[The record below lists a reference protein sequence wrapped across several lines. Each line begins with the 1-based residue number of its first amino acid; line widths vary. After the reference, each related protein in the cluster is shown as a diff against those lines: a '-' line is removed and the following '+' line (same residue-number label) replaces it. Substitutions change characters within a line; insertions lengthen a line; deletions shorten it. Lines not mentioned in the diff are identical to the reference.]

1 MASNK
6 LVVADFDFD
15 LVKANLKAFLQ
26 DQPEFSDYN
35 FEGSGFAVLLD
46 TLAYNTHY
54 LGFNA
59 NMVANEM
66 YLDSADVRKNVV
78 SLAKMLG
85 YTPSS
90 AKSPTAVV
98 DITLNNATGST
109 VTMDKGTSFS
119 ATIDNTEYNFV
130 TNEDIAMA
138 PQDGVYKFSNVTL
151 YEGTLVNFKYTVDST
166 DVDQRFI
173 IPNINA
179 DTSTLK
185 VTVQTSISDTTQSI
199 YTLASGLKSLDNTS
213 KAYFLSET
221 DTGKFEVYFG
231 DDILGK
237 KLADGNIVTL
247 EYIVSNLEDANGTTN
262 FVAKGSVGGFSD
274 VTVVT
279 KTAAEGGSI
288 PETKESIRFNAPL
301 QYTSQDRAVT
311 TTDYETLVK
320 SIYPNATS
328 ISAWGGEDDET
339 PIYGVVKI
347 AVKGQSGVP
356 LTNSTKLDIVTK
368 LKSYNVAS
376 VRPEIVDP
384 IITSIIL
391 VVNAKFDKK
400 STAKTSDTLKS
411 EIVDAITDYNKNTLT
426 AFDGVFRYSKVMGII
441 DDVDNSILSNI
452 TTVKIRKN
460 FTPTLSSSTKYDIYF
475 RNAIYNPHSGH
486 EAVVSST
493 GFKISGNDN
502 EMFLDDD
509 GMGNVR
515 VYYLVSGIKTVQNA
529 TQGTIDYATGQ
540 ITINSLDIAS
550 ISNIRGSV
558 STVIEVTAS
567 PSSND
572 VVPVR
577 DQILEI
583 DGWNDEVILL
593 SLTIKYPKANS
604 NSITTITIGWRKV
617 ARISTILNKRIQ

>member
-6 LVVADFDFD
+6 FVVSDLDFDAI
-15 LVKANLKAFLQ
+15 KSNLKAFLQ

-35 FEGSGFAVLLD
+35 FEGSGFAVLID

-66 YLDSADVRKNVV
+66 YLDSADIRKNVV

-85 YTPSS
+85 YVPSS
-90 AKSPTAVV
+90 CRSPIANV
-98 DITLNNATGST
+98 DITLNNATGSS
-109 VTMDKGTSFS
+109 VTMDKGTTFTS
-119 ATIDNTEYNFV
+119 TIDNLTYQFV
-130 TNEDIAMA
+130 TNQETTITPA
-138 PQDGVYKFSNVTL
+138 DGVYKFSNVNL
-151 YEGTLVNFKYTVDST
+151 YEGTLVSFRYTVDST

-173 IPNINA
+173 IPSVNA

-185 VTVQTSISDTTQSI
+185 VIVQNSATDSTQNV
-199 YTLASGLKSLDNTS
+199 YTLAAGLKSLDNTS
-213 KAYFLSET
+213 KAYFLQET
-221 DTGKFEVYFG
+221 DTGKFEIYFG
-231 DDILGK
+231 DGVLGK
-237 KLADGNIVTL
+237 KLADGNIVIL
-247 EYIVSNLEDANGTTN
+247 EYIVTNKDEANGASAFN
-262 FVAKGSVGGFSD
+262 VSSSVGGFSD
-274 VTVVT
+274 VSIVT
-279 KTAAEGGSI
+279 NSNAQGGSD

-311 TTDYETLVK
+311 TTDYETLVR

-339 PIYGVVKI
+339 PVYGVVKI

-356 LTNSTKLDIVTK
+356 LTNATKLDIVTK
-368 LKSYNVAS
+368 LKPYNVAS
-376 VRPEIVDP
+376 VRPEIIDP
-384 IITSIIL
+384 ITTSIVL

-400 STAKTSDTLKS
+400 STAKTSDTLRS
-411 EIVDAITDYNKNTLT
+411 EIISAINDYNDNTLK
-426 AFDGVFRYSKVMGII
+426 AFDGVFRHSKLTGII
-441 DDVDNSILSNI
+441 DNVDSSILSNI
-452 TTVKIRKN
+452 TNVKVRKD
-460 FTPTLSSSTKYDIYF
+460 FTPTLNSSTKYDIYF

-486 EAVVSST
+486 ESILSST
-493 GFKISGNDN
+493 GFKVSGNNN

-515 VYYLVSGIKTVQNA
+515 VYYLVSGIKTVHNA
-529 TQGTIDYATGQ
+529 TQGTINYGTGQ
-540 ITINSLDIAS
+540 VTLNSLDVSS
-550 ISNIRGSV
+550 ISNIRGSA
-558 STVIEVTAS
+558 SSKIEVTVS

-583 DGWNDEVILL
+583 DV
-593 SLTIKYPKANS
+593 S
-604 NSITTITIGWRKV
+604 NSIVNVTEDTFVGGSSEAGVGYTT
-617 ARISTILNKRIQ
+617 SSSY

>member
-6 LVVADFDFD
+6 FVVSDLDFDAIK
-15 LVKANLKAFLQ
+15 LNLKAFLQ

-66 YLDSADVRKNVV
+66 YLDSADIRKNVV

-119 ATIDNTEYNFV
+119 ANIDNTEYNFV
-130 TNEDIAMA
+130 TNEDIAMS
-138 PQDGVYKFSNVTL
+138 PQDGVYKFQNVTL

-185 VTVQTSISDTTQSI
+185 VTVQTSISDTTQEV
-199 YTLASGLKSLDNTS
+199 YTLATGLKSLNDTS

-231 DDILGK
+231 DGILGK
-237 KLADGNIVTL
+237 KLADGNIVIL
-247 EYIVSNLEDANGTTN
+247 EYIVSNLEVANGTAN
-262 FVAKGSVGGFSD
+262 FTAKGSVGGFSD

-279 KTAAEGGSI
+279 KSAAQGGSVA
-288 PETKESIRFNAPL
+288 ETKESIRFNAPL

-311 TTDYETLVK
+311 TTDYETLTK
-320 SIYPNATS
+320 SIFPNATS

-339 PIYGVVKI
+339 PVYGVVKI
-347 AVKGQSGVP
+347 AVKGKSGVP
-356 LTNSTKLDIVTK
+356 LTNATKLDIVTK

-391 VVNAKFDKK
+391 VVNAKYDKK
-400 STAKTSDTLKS
+400 STAKTADTLKS
-411 EIVDAITDYNKNTLT
+411 EIVDAISDYNTNTLT
-426 AFDGVFRYSKVMGII
+426 AFDGVFRFSKLMGII
-441 DDVDNSILSNI
+441 DNVDNSILSNI
-452 TTVKIRKN
+452 TTVKIRKD

-486 EAVVSST
+486 ESVLSST
-493 GFKISGNDN
+493 GFKISGNNN

-515 VYYLVSGIKTVQNA
+515 LFYLVSGIKTVENA
-529 TQGTIDYATGQ
+529 TQGTIDYETGQ
-540 ITINSLDIAS
+540 ITLNSLDVAS
-550 ISNIRGSV
+550 VSNIRGSA
-558 STVIEVTAS
+558 SSVIEIEVS
-567 PSSND
+567 PKSND

-583 DGWNDEVILL
+583 DVG
-593 SLTIKYPKANS
+593 
-604 NSITTITIGWRKV
+604 NSIVNVNEDTFVGGSSEAGVGYTT
-617 ARISTILNKRIQ
+617 SSSY

>member
-6 LVVADFDFD
+6 FTVSDLDFDNIK
-15 LVKANLKAFLQ
+15 LNLKAFLQ

-119 ATIDNTEYNFV
+119 ATIDNTDYNFV
-130 TNEDIAMA
+130 TNEDIAMS
-138 PQDGVYKFSNVTL
+138 PQDGVYKFQNVTL

-185 VTVQTSISDTTQSI
+185 VTVQTSISDTTQTV
-199 YTLASGLKSLDNTS
+199 YTLATGLKSLDNTS

-231 DDILGK
+231 DNILGK
-237 KLADGNIVTL
+237 KLADGNIVNL
-247 EYIVSNLEDANGTTN
+247 DYVVSNLEDANGTTN
-262 FVAKGSVGGFSD
+262 FIATGSVGGFSD

-279 KTAAEGGSI
+279 KTAAQGGSI
-288 PETKESIRFNAPL
+288 PESKESIRFNAPL

-339 PIYGVVKI
+339 PVYGVVKI

-356 LTNSTKLDIVTK
+356 LTNATKLDIVTK

-376 VRPEIVDP
+376 VRPEIIDP
-384 IITSIIL
+384 IITSVVL
-391 VVNAKFDKK
+391 VINAKFDKN
-400 STAKTSDTLKS
+400 STTKTADTLKS
-411 EIVDAITDYNKNTLT
+411 EIVDAITDYNTNTLT

-452 TTVKIRKN
+452 TTVKIRKS
-460 FTPTLSSSTKYDIYF
+460 FTPTLSSSTKYDVYF

-486 EAVVSST
+486 ESVLSST
-493 GFKISGNDN
+493 GFKISGKNN

-515 VYYLVSGIKTVQNA
+515 LYYLVSGIKTVQNA

-540 ITINSLDIAS
+540 ITLNSLDVAS

-558 STVIEVTAS
+558 STVIEITAS

-583 DGWNDEVILL
+583 DVE
-593 SLTIKYPKANS
+593 
-604 NSITTITIGWRKV
+604 NSIVNVSEDTFVGGSSEAGVGYTTI
-617 ARISTILNKRIQ
+617 SSY

>member
-6 LVVADFDFD
+6 FIVSDLDFDAI
-15 LVKANLKAFLQ
+15 KENLKSFLQ

-66 YLDSADVRKNVV
+66 YLDSADIRKNVV

-90 AKSPTAVV
+90 SKSPLATV
-98 DITLNNATGST
+98 DVTLNNATGSS
-109 VTMDKGTSFS
+109 VTMDKGTVFTS
-119 ATIDNTEYNFV
+119 TIDTLTYQFV
-130 TNEDIAMA
+130 NNEKITMT
-138 PQDGVYKFSNVTL
+138 PQDGVYKFSDVNL
-151 YEGTLVNFKYTVDST
+151 YEGTLVSFRYTVDST

-173 IPNINA
+173 IPSVNA
-179 DTSTLK
+179 DTTTLK
-185 VTVQTSISDTTQSI
+185 VTIQNSSADSTQTSYS
-199 YTLASGLKSLDNTS
+199 LASGLKGLNNTS
-213 KAYFLSET
+213 KAYFLQET
-221 DTGKFEVYFG
+221 DTGKFQIYFG
-231 DDILGK
+231 DDVIGK
-237 KLADGNIVTL
+237 RLADGNIVII
-247 EYIVSNLEDANGTTN
+247 EYIVGNKTEANGASS
-262 FVAKGSVGGFSD
+262 FVASSSVGGFSD

-279 KTAAEGGSI
+279 KTNAQGGSEAEG
-288 PETKESIRFNAPL
+288 KESIRFNAPL

-311 TTDYETLVK
+311 TTDYETLVR

-356 LTNSTKLDIVTK
+356 LTNATKLDIVTK

-376 VRPEIVDP
+376 VRPEIIDP
-384 IITSIIL
+384 IITSVVL
-391 VVNAKFDKK
+391 VINAKFDKN
-400 STAKTSDTLKS
+400 STAKTADTLKS

-426 AFDGVFRYSKVMGII
+426 AFDGVFRYSKVTGLI

-452 TTVKIRKN
+452 TTVKIRKS
-460 FTPTLSSSTKYDIYF
+460 FTPTLSSSTKYDVYF

-486 EAVVSST
+486 ESVLSST
-493 GFKISGNDN
+493 GFKISGNTN

-515 VYYLVSGIKTVQNA
+515 IYYLVSGIKTVQNA
-529 TQGTIDYATGQ
+529 TQGTINYATGQ

-550 ISNIRGSV
+550 ISNIRGSI

-567 PSSND
+567 PLSND

-583 DGWNDEVILL
+583 DV
-593 SLTIKYPKANS
+593 S
-604 NSITTITIGWRKV
+604 NSIVNVSEDTFIGGSSEAGVGYTTT
-617 ARISTILNKRIQ
+617 SSY